1 MFGKSLFNHLEHL
14 RLQLVSVQFLMIP
27 IAYGIQCRAVHIL
40 TFSHCDARL
49 GVMTESNLECD
60 KDIQCI
66 LTQRASDETRACPV
80 RFLHSQKLIATTAS
94 ISTTT
99 TMGPCHNHPAPFWD
113 KEFWHPPIAGYDY
126 RWAFSSISSRGTT
139 TLHAIQIPYAG
150 WYAGMPVPK
159 VNAPIKVDQVATI
172 QSIKIKPIADA
183 IFCSDIM
190 DFNRHRQRLMMV
202 TFSASMCTAHTV

>member
-99 TMGPCHNHPAPFWD
+99 TMGPCHNHPVHFGTKNFGIRRLRA
-113 KEFWHPPIAGYDY
+113 
-126 RWAFSSISSRGTT
+126 TT
-139 TLHAIQIPYAG
+139 TGEHLAAYRLGVRPRCMPSKYRML
-150 WYAGMPVPK
+150 AGMLVCRFQK
-159 VNAPIKVDQVATI
+159 SMH
-172 QSIKIKPIADA
+172 QS
-183 IFCSDIM
+183 
-190 DFNRHRQRLMMV
+190 R
-202 TFSASMCTAHTV
+202 